1 MFATS
6 RYIIALYL
14 YIYAQSLS
22 CIQLFVTLWTAALQA
37 PLSMGFSR
45 QEYRSGL
52 PSSPPEDLP
61 SPGIEPESLVSPAL
75 AGRFFT
81 TNAIWEALYIC
92 IYIFF
97 LLCPKWVCRAGL
109 IKTLITISRHS
120 FYSAKNKCTF
130 SIFGKTQPLCVTQ
143 CESEYILLHVIQIK
157 KQGLLGKVI
166 S

>member
-1 MFATS
+1 MGKLKNTNVC
-6 RYIIALYL
+6 YKQ
-14 YIYAQSLS
+14 IYYCSLS
-22 CIQLFVTLWTAALQA
+22 IYLCSVAQLYPTLCDPMDCSPLGSSVHGILQA
-37 PLSMGFSR
+37 RILEWVAKFSSR
-45 QEYRSGL
+45 G
-52 PSSPPEDLP
+52 SSQPRDRPKP
-61 SPGIEPESLVSPAL
+61 LVSPAL

-143 CESEYILLHVIQIK
+143 CESEYILLHVI
-157 KQGLLGKVI
+157 
-166 S
+166 